1 MVEESSTVNPKVLS
15 PETHNRKS
23 NNYLA
28 IKLNR
33 LKDKQVRFESH
44 KEFLSRCITD
54 GLVPK
59 GLELMLEPTIGNH
72 DQNFLDNWYSKLKQF
87 SLSLMKDIVQFCDKT
102 IDATTTEINTTESS
116 LKSNTNQ
123 EKFKVIQSEIKS
135 NEAATRKILQQR
147 KFKKFNTLK
156 YKPNAT
162 TQPLTQKEDGIQE
175 KPRNPLYS
183 DILKRKKSN
192 TNLKRKTSES
202 NTLANK
208 PTTVEQLKTLN
219 INNKGK
225 SPSRS
230 TSSTNQ
236 GQEESLKQQIKQLQ
250 QEVRNLKGNS
260 NINET
265 NNNSLFKEPKQQ
277 PTHSKN
283 AEMASNNNG
292 GQQQNMEIINMIS
305 YIEQTTKTLKNFGEQ
320 LKIQLDTNLIQ

>member
-1 MVEESSTVNPKVLS
+1 M
-15 PETHNRKS
+15 
-23 NNYLA
+23 
-28 IKLNR
+28 
-33 LKDKQVRFESH
+33 
-44 KEFLSRCITD
+44 
-54 GLVPK
+54 
-59 GLELMLEPTIGNH
+59 
-72 DQNFLDNWYSKLKQF
+72 
-87 SLSLMKDIVQFCDKT
+87 
-102 IDATTTEINTTESS
+102 
-116 LKSNTNQ
+116 
-123 EKFKVIQSEIKS
+123 
-135 NEAATRKILQQR
+135 QQR

-202 NTLANK
+202 NILANK

-250 QEVRNLKGNS
+250 QEVRGLKGNS

-265 NNNSLFKEPKQQ
+265 NNNSLFKEPKQ
-277 PTHSKN
+277 H
-283 AEMASNNNG
+283 
-292 GQQQNMEIINMIS
+292 MEIINMIS
-305 YIEQTTKTLKNFGEQ
+305 YIDQTMKTLKNFGEQ

>member
-1 MVEESSTVNPKVLS
+1 
-15 PETHNRKS
+15 
-23 NNYLA
+23 
-28 IKLNR
+28 
-33 LKDKQVRFESH
+33 
-44 KEFLSRCITD
+44 
-54 GLVPK
+54 
-59 GLELMLEPTIGNH
+59 
-72 DQNFLDNWYSKLKQF
+72 
-87 SLSLMKDIVQFCDKT
+87 MKDIVQFCDKT

-123 EKFKVIQSEIKS
+123 EQFKAIQSEIKS
-135 NEAATRKILQQR
+135 NEAAARKILQQR

-162 TQPLTQKEDGIQE
+162 TQSLTQKEDGIQE

-219 INNKGK
+219 IKNKGK

-250 QEVRNLKGNS
+250 QEVRDLKGNS

-305 YIEQTTKTLKNFGEQ
+305 YIEQTMKTLKNFGEQ

>member
-1 MVEESSTVNPKVLS
+1 MSFFAKASENTILS
-15 PETHNRKS
+15 K
-23 NNYLA
+23 Y
-28 IKLNR
+28 
-33 LKDKQVRFESH
+33 
-44 KEFLSRCITD
+44 
-54 GLVPK
+54 
-59 GLELMLEPTIGNH
+59 
-72 DQNFLDNWYSKLKQF
+72 
-87 SLSLMKDIVQFCDKT
+87 
-102 IDATTTEINTTESS
+102 ATTTEISTTESS

-123 EKFKVIQSEIKS
+123 EQFKAIQNEIKS
-135 NEAATRKILQQR
+135 NEVAARKILQQR

-192 TNLKRKTSES
+192 TNLKRKTSKS

-236 GQEESLKQQIKQLQ
+236 GQEESLKQQINSKQ
-250 QEVRNLKGNS
+250 
-260 NINET
+260 
-265 NNNSLFKEPKQQ
+265 
-277 PTHSKN
+277 
-283 AEMASNNNG
+283 
-292 GQQQNMEIINMIS
+292 
-305 YIEQTTKTLKNFGEQ
+305 
-320 LKIQLDTNLIQ
+320 